1 MRRSHNPRS
10 CIACRRERPPREMI
24 RVVRSRDGQITLDE
38 QGHLSGRGAYLCP
51 EPQCVALCLKKKL
64 LEKALKSPI
73 PAEVTAKLAAS
84 VQLSAEDL
92 ALGEQS
98 LKNEIMAVLGMARRA
113 GELIIGRDR
122 VLASLS
128 SGHDLLALLAEDCS
142 AAVRRA
148 LSAKGA
154 EFYVVSGT
162 SRSELGQLLGLRQTQ
177 IAALPVQS
185 GFAEKL
191 KRLLPE
197 GGNAVE

>member
-10 CIACRRERPPREMI
+10 CVACRRERPPREMI
-24 RVVRSRDGQITLDE
+24 RVVRSRDGQIAVDE
-38 QGHLSGRGAYLCP
+38 QGHLSGRGAYVCP
-51 EPQCVALCLKKKL
+51 EPQCIALCLKKKL

-73 PAEVTAKLAAS
+73 PAEVAAKLAAW
-84 VQLSAEDL
+84 VNLDAEDM

-98 LKNEIMAVLGMARRA
+98 LRNEMMAVLGMARRA
-113 GELIIGRDR
+113 GELIIGQDR
-122 VLASLS
+122 VLRCLS
-128 SGHDLLALLAEDCS
+128 AGDRLLTLITEDCS
-142 AAVRRA
+142 AAVKRA
-148 LSAKGA
+148 LDAKNA
-154 EFYVVSGT
+154 EVYVLSGT
-162 SRSELGQLLGLRQTQ
+162 SRSELGQLLGLRQAQ